1 MALTGKITTEF
12 GIKVP
17 ASKSFNF
24 ITNQLHHV
32 QNITDAVHHAKVH
45 EGDDWHSTDSVKHW
59 SYTVDGK
66 VTQAK
71 EKIEAI
77 DEHNK
82 SITFILFD
90 GDITQQYKL
99 FNITIQVIDK
109 EDGNAVIKWTVEYEK
124 INEDVAPPY
133 GYLAYLTKLT
143 KDADAHLLQT

>member
-45 EGDDWHSTDSVKHW
+45 E
-59 SYTVDGK
+59 DGK

-77 DEHNK
+77 DEQNK

-90 GDITQQYKL
+90 GDITQEYKL
-99 FNITIQVIDK
+99 FKITIQVIDK

-143 KDADAHLLQT
+143 KDADVHLLQT